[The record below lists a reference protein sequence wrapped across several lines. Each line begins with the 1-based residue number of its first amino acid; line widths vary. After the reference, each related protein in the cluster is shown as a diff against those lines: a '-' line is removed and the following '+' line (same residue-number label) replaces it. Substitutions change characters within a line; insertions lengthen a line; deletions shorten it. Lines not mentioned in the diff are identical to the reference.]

1 MDKRLA
7 DRLGTGLLW
16 AAMALILGILV
27 WFLLHIL
34 RQGLPHLT
42 PDFLFGLPS
51 QISAGG
57 GVGPFLF
64 NSFYILVLSLA
75 FSVPVGMGA
84 GIWLAEYARPGRFTD
99 FIRLS
104 TEALATVPSI
114 VLGLFGMLIFV
125 QWLGLGFTIL
135 GGALALGLL
144 NLPVLVNVT
153 ETAIRSVPDSYREAS
168 LGLGAT
174 RFQTVTRVVL
184 PAALPG
190 LVTGITLVAGRALG
204 ETAIL
209 VFTAGTTASRFFP
222 DFDPLASGATLA
234 VHLWA
239 TQSNPVVPDA
249 DRIQAGAAALL
260 VLMVLAFNLAVALP
274 SRAWH
279 RRRTGSLPS

>member
-16 AAMALILGILV
+16 AAMALILAILA

-34 RQGLPHLT
+34 GQGLPHLT

-64 NSFYILVLSLA
+64 NSFYILTLSLV

-99 FIRLS
+99 LIRLS

-153 ETAIRSVPDSYREAS
+153 EAAIRSVPDSYREAS
-168 LGLGAT
+168 LALGAT

-239 TQSNPVVPDA
+239 TGSNPIVPDA

-274 SRAWH
+274 ARAWY